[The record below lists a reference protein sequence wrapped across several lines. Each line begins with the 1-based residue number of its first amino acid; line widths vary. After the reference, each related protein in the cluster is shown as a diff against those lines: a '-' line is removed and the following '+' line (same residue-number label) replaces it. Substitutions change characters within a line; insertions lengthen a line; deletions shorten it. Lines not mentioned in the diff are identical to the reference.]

1 MPGTFPPLA
10 KSDFLMGRQDMGIG
24 IVLHGI
30 NNEPI
35 TVNGKHFQGV
45 MPQLALTDDQ
55 VASILTYV
63 RNSWGNKS
71 PGVKASDVKKIRNQ

>member
-1 MPGTFPPLA
+1 MSR
-10 KSDFLMGRQDMGIG
+10 KDMGIG
-24 IVLHGI
+24 VLLQGI

-45 MPQLALTDDQ
+45 MPQLSLTDDQ

-71 PGVKASDVKKIRNQ
+71 PAVSTSAVTKIRNQ